1 MISNANNIK
10 FYEYSKKLDPKYLVV
25 FLHGYGANGQNLISL
40 ADDFAEILPNAL
52 YLSPNAVEAWEGGFP
67 NAYQWFSLYDNL
79 QRKNLLQLSFE
90 IKNAN
95 KILQEFLDL
104 QLKKLNLNHSNLIL
118 IGFSQ
123 GSMMANY
130 QAMISK
136 QPLAGVISYSGK
148 IIEPTS
154 IGEKIISKT
163 KTCLIHGKQ
172 DSVLDFNNFLDA
184 KNILTNLQIP
194 FEAHGLDN
202 LDHGIDHR
210 GIKIAKQF
218 IKSII
223 N

>member
-1 MISNANNIK
+1 MLNANNIK
-10 FYEYSKKLDPKYLVV
+10 FYQYAITKDPKYLVV
-25 FLHGYGANGQNLISL
+25 FLHGYGANGQNLITL
-40 ADDFAEILPNAL
+40 ADDFAQILPQAL
-52 YLSPNAVEAWEGGFP
+52 YLSPNAISPWEGGFP
-67 NAYQWFSLYDNL
+67 NAYQWFSLYEND
-79 QRKNLLQLSFE
+79 QRKSLIQLGDE

-95 KILQEFLDL
+95 KILQEFLNL
-104 QLKKLNLNHSNLIL
+104 QLKNLNLNHSKLIL

-130 QAMISK
+130 QAMIS
-136 QPLAGVISYSGK
+136 QQSLAGVISYSGK

-154 IGEKIISKT
+154 IGEKILSKT

-172 DSVLDFNNFLDA
+172 DSVLDFNNFLEA
-184 KNILTNLQIP
+184 KNIFNKLKIP

-202 LDHGIDHR
+202 LDHAIDHR
-210 GIKIAKQF
+210 GVDIAKQF